1 MTLLSFVLTASIFSF
16 LVSFFYVVKIYQ
28 SMKTRKRMKQWFE
41 TKEEKRRK
49 SFIFALGDRFD
60 DSLMAEELDKKLKQG
75 ALPLKPSEYAALC
88 IVLFI
93 VLWFISQTILEL
105 MFPVDMMVSYLI
117 VRISSN
123 IYLKTKREKRS
134 EAFNQQ
140 LPDICRML
148 GNTVKA
154 GLTLQQGIAMAGKEL
169 QAPAGPEFAKMS
181 RQLSMGDS
189 FERVIQRFI
198 EQVDSREVK
207 VMMNTVLIQRRIGGN
222 LAEVLEMMAQT
233 LEERG
238 RVHKE
243 MNAVTAES
251 KYVAFILP
259 ILPIATAIMLNL
271 FIPGFLNPLFTPL
284 GLILLVIFAVV
295 LFISSYAIKK
305 VTDIK
310 V

>member
-1 MTLLSFVLTASIFSF
+1 MMLLYIVMGAAILSFMFF
-16 LVSFFYVVKIYQ
+16 LYYMAKVYKAGKS
-28 SMKTRKRMKQWFE
+28 RKRIQSWFDAND
-41 TKEEKRRK
+41 EEKRR
-49 SFIFALGDRFD
+49 SFLFVLGDRFD
-60 DSLMAEELDKKLKQG
+60 ESVMAKELEKKLKQ
-75 ALPLKPSEYAALC
+75 AAVPVKPSEYAAVC
-88 IVLFI
+88 IVLFV
-93 VLWFISQTILEL
+93 VLWVISRAILEL
-105 MFPVDMMVSYLI
+105 MFPIDFVISFLI
-117 VRISSN
+117 VKAGSS
-123 IYLKTKREKRS
+123 IYIKTKREKRS

-148 GNTVKA
+148 SNTVKA
-154 GLTLQQGIAMAGKEL
+154 GLTMQQGIAMAGKEL
-169 QAPAGPEFAKMS
+169 KAPAGPEFAKMS

-189 FERVIQRFI
+189 FERVIHRFI

-222 LAEVLEMMAQT
+222 LAEVMEMMAQT

-243 MNAVTAES
+243 MSAVTAES

-284 GLILLVIFAVV
+284 GLLLLLVFAVV
-295 LFISSYAIKK
+295 LAISSYAIKK
-305 VTDIK
+305 VTDIR

>member
-1 MTLLSFVLTASIFSF
+1 MTALYLVLTLSLFSF
-16 LVSFFYVVKIYQ
+16 MIFLYYIVKMYRMAKPRRRVQ
-28 SMKTRKRMKQWFE
+28 TWFKTQD
-41 TKEEKRRK
+41 EEKRR
-49 SFIFALGDRFD
+49 SFIFLLGDQFD
-60 DSLMAEELDKKLKQG
+60 ESLMAEELDKKLKQG
-75 ALPLKPSEYAALC
+75 AIPMKPSEYAAIC
-88 IVLFI
+88 IGLFL
-93 VLWFISQTILEL
+93 VLWLISRVILEL
-105 MFPVDMMVSYLI
+105 MFPIDLVVAYVI
-117 VRISSN
+117 VKIGSN
-123 IYLKTKREKRS
+123 VYLKTKREKRS

-140 LPDICRML
+140 LPDVCRML

-154 GLTLQQGIAMAGKEL
+154 GLTLQQGITMAGKEL
-169 QAPAGPEFAKMS
+169 KAPAGPEFAKMS
-181 RQLSMGDS
+181 RQLSLGDS
-189 FERVIQRFI
+189 FERVVYRFI

-222 LAEVLEMMAQT
+222 LAEVMEMMAGT

-243 MNAVTAES
+243 MSAVTAES

-284 GLILLVIFAVV
+284 GLILIAVFVVV
-295 LFISSYAIKK
+295 LVISSYAIKK
-305 VTDIK
+305 VTDIR